1 MTNYDDIINLP
12 HHTSSKRPRMSREM
26 RAAQFSPF
34 AALSGHDEAIEETAR
49 LTAKKQELDE
59 TAKAILNEKF
69 SFLMDNILSQPEIK
83 VTYFVP
89 DSLKDGGAYVEYTG
103 ALRKYDY
110 LNKVLIF
117 ADCTQIPIYDI
128 IEIESNI
135 FPKYEV

>member
-12 HHTSSKRPRMSREM
+12 HHTSDKRQRMSREM

-34 AALSGHDEAIEETAR
+34 AALTGHDEAIEETAR
-49 LTAKKQELDE
+49 LTDKRLELDE
-59 TAKAILNEKF
+59 TAKTVLNEKF
-69 SFLMDNILSQPEIK
+69 NFLIDNILSQPEIT

-89 DSLKDGGAYVEYTG
+89 DTHKEGGAYVVYTG
-103 ALRKYDY
+103 NLRKFDY
-110 LNKVLIF
+110 HNKILSF

-128 IEIESNI
+128 INIESEI